1 MLTTLLALVLTAQA
15 GFEASST
22 KKDSRFGATAFAAPS
37 AVDSN
42 PDTCWQ
48 SDPEKDNKGQWIAL
62 DIPISTVDKVALQI
76 GWDKSDEAFKDHA
89 RVKSGKVTFYNKGMG
104 DTVQVAERPVTFKDE
119 RGWQII
125 DIEDVKIDGI
135 LGGTAR
141 LTIDEFYP
149 GVDFPNLAVS
159 EIRIHLKEFPAE
171 TIAISGTEGADE
183 AEVPENMLDNSSKT
197 IFKIKEQKDEIA
209 LTAKGYGLASLGLEA
224 GPPTHAR
231 PKTVLIKAD
240 NNEIRH
246 TIDEKAKGIQ
256 WVLLPAI
263 IGYTGSAA
271 GDVVVVIE
279 DSWPGTVATN
289 PLALAEVKLNATVIE
304 EF

>member
-1 MLTTLLALVLTAQA
+1 MFTTLLALVLSAHA

-48 SDPEKDNKGQWIAL
+48 SDPEKDNKGQWIGL
-62 DIPISTVDKVALQI
+62 DIPISTVDKIGLQI
-76 GWDKSDEAFKDHA
+76 GWEKTDETFKDHA
-89 RVKSGKVTFYNKGMG
+89 RVKSGRVTFYNKGMG
-104 DTVQVAERPVTFKDE
+104 EPVQVAERTVSFKDE
-119 RGWQII
+119 RGWQIV
-125 DIEDVKIDGI
+125 DIEDVKIEGV
-135 LGGTAR
+135 LGGSVR

-149 GVDFPNLAVS
+149 GVDFPNLAMS
-159 EIRIHLKEFPAE
+159 EIRILLKEFPAE

-183 AEVPENMLDNSSKT
+183 TEVPENLIDKNSKT
-197 IFKIKEQKDEIA
+197 IMKFKEQKGELT
-209 LTAKGYGLASLGLEA
+209 LTAKGYGLASFGFEA
-224 GPPTHAR
+224 GPATHAR
-231 PKTVLIKAD
+231 PKTVVIKAD
-240 NNEIRH
+240 NSEVRY
-246 TIDEKAKGIQ
+246 TIEEKAKGMQ
-256 WVLLPAI
+256 TLLLPAI

-279 DSWPGTVATN
+279 DSWPGSVATN
-289 PLALAEVKLNATVIE
+289 PLALAEVKLNASVIE